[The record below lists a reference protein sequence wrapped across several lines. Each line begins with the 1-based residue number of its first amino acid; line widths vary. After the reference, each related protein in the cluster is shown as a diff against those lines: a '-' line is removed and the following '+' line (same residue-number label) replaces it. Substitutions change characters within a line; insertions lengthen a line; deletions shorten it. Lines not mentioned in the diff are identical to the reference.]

1 MFPFG
6 NILSSEA
13 YGQLVL
19 PATQTNILGYGFQA
33 SFVEATVRVARSG
46 QLWRKANV
54 SVDQIN
60 SGVSWIEDDGRTG
73 FDTGDI
79 FEVYATATGA
89 TLWTGSD
96 NLDEWLPINQ
106 DRLWGMYSESIEPF
120 PLNAVVTI
128 QIREILNPSNISIQ
142 SVFSCSIL
150 NEAN

>member
-1 MFPFG
+1 MEAAGVGGAEALDMTATLIATAGKKEEKESHQTPT
-6 NILSSEA
+6 NNKNDNSS
-13 YGQLVL
+13 
-19 PATQTNILGYGFQA
+19 
-33 SFVEATVRVARSG
+33 
-46 QLWRKANV
+46 
-54 SVDQIN
+54 
-60 SGVSWIEDDGRTG
+60 